1 MEDVSMT
8 QLRVA
13 KQTFNPN
20 TNYFDLEYVTI
31 TRELNEYEDQL
42 WDKRDQCERRG
53 IWSIGLGTLMGLI
66 CLITFGA
73 LLHLNTLFIFGI
85 IFGILCV
92 PGGIGLA
99 HGYFFER
106 EQKYATEL
114 YCYRQEH
121 EEELW
126 AEAMKEV
133 KAYNEEQEHI
143 AEAWRAAH
151 PFEEHIRTCIND
163 PNSSVAIAE
172 AAKYYAE
179 NYLS

>member
-1 MEDVSMT
+1 MT
-8 QLRVA
+8 HLRVA

-42 WDKRDQCERRG
+42 WDKRDHCARRG
-53 IWSIGLGTLMGLI
+53 FWSIGLGTLMGLI

-73 LLHLNTLFIFGI
+73 LLHLNILFVFGI

-92 PGGIGLA
+92 PSGIILA
-99 HGYFFER
+99 NGYFFKK
-106 EQKYATEL
+106 EQEYAEEL
-114 YCYRQEH
+114 MEYRQEH
-121 EEELW
+121 KEELW
-126 AEAMKEV
+126 TEAMKEV
-133 KAYNEEQEHI
+133 KAYNEEQERI

-151 PFEEHIRTCIND
+151 PFEEYIRACIND
-163 PNSSVAIAE
+163 PNNSVAIAE

-179 NYLS
+179 NYLNREN